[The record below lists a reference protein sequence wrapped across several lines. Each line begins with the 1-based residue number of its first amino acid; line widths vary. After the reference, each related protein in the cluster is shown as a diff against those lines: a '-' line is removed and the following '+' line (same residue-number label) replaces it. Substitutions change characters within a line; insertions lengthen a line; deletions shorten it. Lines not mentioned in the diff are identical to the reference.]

1 MNDLYLT
8 LNFVI
13 FQVMPYAILAI
24 LLLGSF
30 ARYLISPFSWKSQS
44 SELID
49 KKDLMW
55 GANLFHIGV
64 IIVFFGH
71 VFGLFTPSAILDM
84 MGMTPAV
91 HQLVGSLCRRHL
103 CRCSSPWHLYSVLP
117 PLFQ

>member
-49 KKDLMW
+49 KKD
-55 GANLFHIGV
+55 F
-64 IIVFFGH
+64 
-71 VFGLFTPSAILDM
+71 D
-84 MGMTPAV
+84 
-91 HQLVGSLCRRHL
+91 VGCKFVPHRCHHRVLRSRLRPLYTERNPRHDGNDSCR
-103 CRCSSPWHLYSVLP
+103 SPVG
-117 PLFQ
+117 